1 VETIKQ
7 RLGRGETLM
16 VAAVGRIVHHNLLQ
30 MIGIHGGFQA
40 VWFDL
45 EHMDFPTEK
54 LEVGTLACRSQGMDS
69 FVRLAATDYAVVT
82 RALEAGAGG
91 VMAAQVRS
99 AAQAEEIVKWAKFH
113 PRGCRGLNTAGWDAQ
128 FATIPPVKFA
138 DQSNRESFVAIQI
151 ETAEAL
157 EQCDEIAA
165 IDGVDLLFLGPADM
179 SQNLGVLGDFLNP
192 KCLAAI
198 DRISA
203 ACAKHKKPWGVVPVN
218 PEYAGM
224 CVAKGCRML
233 SVAADVRIINLG
245 IESVKHSYS
254 KFFDRAAS
262 Q

>member
-7 RLGRGETLM
+7 RLERGEILM
-16 VAAVGRIVHHNLLQ
+16 VGAVGRIVHHNLLQ

-45 EHMDFPTEK
+45 EHMDFPTER
-54 LEVGTLACRSQGMDS
+54 LEIGALACRSQGMDS

-99 AAQAEEIVKWAKFH
+99 AADAEQIVKWAKFY
-113 PRGCRGLNTAGWDAQ
+113 PRGYRGLNTAGWDAQ

-138 DQSNRESFVAIQI
+138 EQSNRESFVAIQI

-157 EQCDEIAA
+157 DQCEQIAA
-165 IDGVDLLFLGPADM
+165 IEGVDLLFLGPADM
-179 SQNLGVLGDFLNP
+179 SQNLGVLGDFMNP

-198 DRISA
+198 DRIAA
-203 ACAKHKKPWGVVPVN
+203 ACARNKKPWGVVPVS
-218 PEYAGM
+218 PEYATM
-224 CVAKGCRML
+224 CVEKGCRML

-245 IESVKHSYS
+245 IESIKQSYAR
-254 KFFDRAAS
+254 FFS
-262 Q
+262 S

>member
-7 RLGRGETLM
+7 RLGRGEVLM
-16 VAAVGRIVHHNLLQ
+16 VGAVGRIVHHNLLQ

-45 EHMDFPTEK
+45 EHMDFPTER
-54 LEVGTLACRSQGMDS
+54 LEIGALACRSQEMDS

-99 AAQAEEIVKWAKFH
+99 AADAEQIVKWAKFY
-113 PRGCRGLNTAGWDAQ
+113 PRGYRGLNTAGWDAQ

-138 DQSNRESFVAIQI
+138 EQSNRESFVAIQI

-157 EQCDEIAA
+157 DQCEQIAA
-165 IDGVDLLFLGPADM
+165 IEGVDMLFLGPADM
-179 SQNLGVLGDFLNP
+179 SQNLGVLGDFMNP

-198 DRISA
+198 DRIAA
-203 ACAKHKKPWGVVPVN
+203 ACARNKKPWGVVPVN
-218 PEYAGM
+218 PEYATM
-224 CVAKGCRML
+224 CVEKGCRML

-245 IESVKHSYS
+245 IESIKQSYAR
-254 KFFDRAAS
+254 FFGS
-262 Q
+262 

>member
-7 RLGRGETLM
+7 RLGRGEILM
-16 VAAVGRIVHHNLLQ
+16 VGAVGRIVHHNLLQ

-45 EHMDFPTEK
+45 EHMDFPTDR
-54 LEVGTLACRSQGMDS
+54 LEIGALACRSQGMDS

-99 AAQAEEIVKWAKFH
+99 AADAEQIVKWAKFY
-113 PRGCRGLNTAGWDAQ
+113 PRGYRGLNTAGWDAQ

-138 DQSNRESFVAIQI
+138 EQSNRESFVAIQI

-157 EQCDEIAA
+157 DQCEQIAA
-165 IDGVDLLFLGPADM
+165 IEGVDLLFLGPADM
-179 SQNLGVLGDFLNP
+179 SQNLGVLGDFMNP

-198 DRISA
+198 DRIAA
-203 ACAKHKKPWGVVPVN
+203 ACARNKKPWGVVPVN
-218 PEYAGM
+218 PEYATM
-224 CVAKGCRML
+224 CVEKGCRML

-245 IESVKHSYS
+245 IESIKQSYGR
-254 KFFDRAAS
+254 FFS
-262 Q
+262 S